1 MLRSQAQAG
10 LIQLGRR
17 RGGHCGRDVD
27 GSRLAR
33 ARPDS
38 GSTAVL
44 DHTTVLVE
52 NSQPDLAASDHLD
65 GLLVVDEHRVV
76 TGAVVGV
83 EEVSAHF
90 LRRSLVVV
98 DVVLVRVVVLV
109 SCTGD
114 GGAGG
119 SLGQRRRGD
128 AGEAL
133 LSRTLALYVSVHA
146 RI

>member
-1 MLRSQAQAG
+1 MEANRLSTEQDQYTRIRTTRRSVAIRSPSRKSSRSGHPSRGSGYLGDVDEPPLPRMLRGQAQAG
-10 LIQLGRR
+10 LIQLGRC
-17 RGGHCGRDVD
+17 RGGRCGGDVD

-52 NSQPDLAASDHLD
+52 NSQPDFAAPDHLD

-83 EEVSAHF
+83 EEVGAHF
-90 LRRSLVVV
+90 L
-98 DVVLVRVVVLV
+98 
-109 SCTGD
+109 
-114 GGAGG
+114 
-119 SLGQRRRGD
+119 
-128 AGEAL
+128 
-133 LSRTLALYVSVHA
+133 
-146 RI
+146 